1 MTLYYMAGSS
11 RTNISTM
18 TNVMPSLVVDKATTA
33 IHDII
38 HGSSSSTEVNMP
50 SNKVANM
57 CTNHLAQ
64 EVHAAEWMQH
74 TMHLPVCHGKPQS
87 KLQLDAAKQFFECL
101 ARIL

>member
-18 TNVMPSLVVDKATTA
+18 TNVMPSLVVNKATTA
-33 IHDII
+33 IHDIV

-50 SNKVANM
+50 SKVANM

-64 EVHAAEWMQH
+64 EVLAMDAAYNAS
-74 TMHLPVCHGKPQS
+74 VCHGKSQS
-87 KLQLDAAKQFFECL
+87 KLAIRCWNAIF
-101 ARIL
+101 